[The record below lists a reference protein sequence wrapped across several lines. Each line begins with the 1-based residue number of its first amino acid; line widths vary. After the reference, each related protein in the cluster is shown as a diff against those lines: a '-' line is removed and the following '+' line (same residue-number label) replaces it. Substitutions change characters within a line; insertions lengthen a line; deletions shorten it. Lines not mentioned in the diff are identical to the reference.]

1 MKRSLINS
9 RQTSRLTVGLI
20 MLLSVILANL
30 FFSSAPTSAATNT
43 PTRTATATATR
54 TPTATFTPTPAVTYV
69 VQWGD
74 QLLKIARKFGVT
86 LAALKKANNLTSDTI
101 YVGEILIIPAPA
113 PTSTPKPT
121 LPPDR
126 AYVVQPGDQ
135 LLRIA
140 RKYGIT
146 LAALKSA
153 NGLTSDVIV
162 PGQVLYIPTP
172 PPPTSTPK
180 ATATLSGNNVYY
192 VVKTGDTLTRI
203 AAMYGVTTSAI
214 KTANSLTSD
223 TVRLGKTLLIPNPT
237 ARPIEYTVLEGDTL
251 TILAARYNTT
261 VTAIMQANRMKT
273 DTILA
278 GLILIIPSK

>member
-1 MKRSLINS
+1 MKSSLINT
-9 RQTSRLTVGLI
+9 RRLSRLTIGLVMLVGSLV
-20 MLLSVILANL
+20 LNL
-30 FFSSAPTSAATNT
+30 FLNQSPISAATNT
-43 PTRTATATATR
+43 PTRTATPTR
-54 TPTATFTPTPAVTYV
+54 TPTVTHTPTPAFTYV

-86 LAALKKANNLTSDTI
+86 LTALKKANNLTNDTI
-101 YVGEILIIPAPA
+101 YVGEILIIPPPS
-113 PTSTPKPT
+113 PTSTPRPT
-121 LPPDR
+121 IPPDR
-126 AYVVQPGDQ
+126 AYVVQAGDQ

-140 RKYGIT
+140 RKFGVT

-172 PPPTSTPK
+172 PPSSATPR

-192 VVKTGDTLTRI
+192 TVKTGDTLTRI

-214 KTANSLTSD
+214 KSANGLTSD
-223 TVRLGKTLLIPNPT
+223 VVRLGKTLLIPNPT

-251 TILAARYNTT
+251 TILAARFNTT
-261 VTAIMQANRMKT
+261 VTAIKQANRMTT
-273 DTILA
+273 DAILA